1 MNLIEQVNA
10 GIITAMKAK
19 ETDRLRALRGIK
31 SAFLLLQTGE
41 GVTEVTDEM
50 CIKALQKL
58 AKQRKDS
65 LEIYQT
71 QGREDLA
78 SVESSELTIIEEFL
92 PAQMSEADVRAKIQE
107 VIDLTTSIQNEAAN
121 FIQKYTDIS
130 SLASLVNLS
139 SSDPCFKLGS
149 TINGSLVSSDFL
161 NAVRGG
167 TPTGFGSYR

>member
-50 CIKALQKL
+50 CTKALQKL

-78 SVESSELTIIEEFL
+78 SVEAAELAIIEEFL
-92 PAQMSEADVRAKIQE
+92 PAQMSEDNVRAKIQE
-107 VIDLTTSIQNEAAN
+107 VITESGLSGAAN
-121 FIQKYTDIS
+121 MGKVIPLAMKALSGQADGKLIS
-130 SLASLVNLS
+130 QIVKEL
-139 SSDPCFKLGS
+139 
-149 TINGSLVSSDFL
+149 L
-161 NAVRGG
+161 N
-167 TPTGFGSYR
+167 S

>member
-19 ETDRLRALRGIK
+19 EADRLRALRGIK

-78 SVESSELTIIEEFL
+78 AVEAAELAIIEEFL
-92 PAQMSEADVRAKIQE
+92 PAQMSETEVREKIQAIITE
-107 VIDLTTSIQNEAAN
+107 SGFSGAAN
-121 FIQKYTDIS
+121 MGKVIPLAMKALSGQADGKLIS
-130 SLASLVNLS
+130 QIVKEL
-139 SSDPCFKLGS
+139 
-149 TINGSLVSSDFL
+149 L
-161 NAVRGG
+161 N
-167 TPTGFGSYR
+167 

>member
-19 ETDRLRALRGIK
+19 EADRLRALRGIK

-41 GVTEVTDEM
+41 GVTEVTDDM

-65 LEIYQT
+65 LEIYKT

-78 SVESSELTIIEEFL
+78 AVESAELAIIEEFL
-92 PAQMSEADVRAKIQE
+92 PAQMSETEVREKVQAI
-107 VIDLTTSIQNEAAN
+107 IIASGLTGAAN
-121 FIQKYTDIS
+121 MGKIIPLAMKELSGQADGKLIS
-130 SLASLVNLS
+130 QLVKEL
-139 SSDPCFKLGS
+139 
-149 TINGSLVSSDFL
+149 L
-161 NAVRGG
+161 N
-167 TPTGFGSYR
+167 

>member
-19 ETDRLRALRGIK
+19 EADRLRALRGIK
-31 SAFLLLQTGE
+31 SAFLLLQTSE

-65 LEIYQT
+65 LDIYQT

-78 SVESSELTIIEEFL
+78 AVESAELAIIEEFL
-92 PAQMSEADVRAKIQE
+92 PAQMSETEVREKVQAI
-107 VIDLTTSIQNEAAN
+107 INESGLSGAAN
-121 FIQKYTDIS
+121 MGKVIPLAMKALGGQADGKLIS
-130 SLASLVNLS
+130 QLVKEL
-139 SSDPCFKLGS
+139 
-149 TINGSLVSSDFL
+149 L
-161 NAVRGG
+161 N
-167 TPTGFGSYR
+167 